1 MLSLKKQL
9 KENLPF
15 ILLIV
20 LMFSFRSSVAD
31 WYHVPS
37 GSMEPN
43 IQVGDRVVVDK
54 MAYSLDVPFT
64 NYALMNTGEIA
75 RGDIVIIDSHAAKNR
90 LIKRVVAVEGDTVS
104 LNNNRLSI
112 NGEPARL
119 KAVTTTLYSE
129 EFSDSKRMIALSA
142 TPSPASS
149 FNEVVVPEGHI
160 LAMGDNRNNSVD
172 SRYYGFFPISEV
184 RGKGTSIAFSVDN
197 ENYYLPRKDRLF
209 VSLE

>member
-43 IQVGDRVVVDK
+43 IQIGDRVVVDK

-64 NYALMNTGEIA
+64 NYELMSTGDIE

-104 LNNNRLSI
+104 LNNNRLII

-119 KAVTTTLYSE
+119 KAINTALYKE
-129 EFSDSKRMIALSA
+129 EFSDTKRTIALSA

-184 RGKGTSIAFSVDN
+184 RGKATSIAFSVDS
-197 ENYYLPRKDRLF
+197 ENYYLPRKERLF